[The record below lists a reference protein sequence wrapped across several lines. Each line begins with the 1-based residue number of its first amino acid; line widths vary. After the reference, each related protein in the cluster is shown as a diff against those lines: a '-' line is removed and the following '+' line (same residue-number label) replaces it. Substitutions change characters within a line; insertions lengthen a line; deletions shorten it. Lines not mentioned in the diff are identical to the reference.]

1 MSLPIRIGFAAVG
14 LLAAAPLAAQPTLSA
29 DVGLN
34 SQFVW
39 RGVTSTNRFVIQP
52 EMMFAVPLRGSTLTL
67 GAWGNI
73 EPVRYTGARDLSSLG
88 GLPGPFVTQSQAWAE
103 LGRTIRNVDAAFG
116 AQTYVYPHVG
126 DLAQYN
132 TVELYAS
139 ASAEG
144 FISPTV
150 TVSYDVARIRGAYV
164 EAGVSRAITG
174 DRHGSVTVGFL
185 AGLSAGQAADPRGR
199 DLAYFDHDGITHID
213 ASTSASFNVGHLAV
227 GPEAHLILAHDA
239 LATVIAPDATRRTK
253 LWLGTTLR
261 WTNERATR

>member
-1 MSLPIRIGFAAVG
+1 
-14 LLAAAPLAAQPTLSA
+14 LLLL
-29 DVGLN
+29 
-34 SQFVW
+34 
-39 RGVTSTNRFVIQP
+39 RVTRQHHWLHSR
-52 EMMFAVPLRGSTLTL
+52 
-67 GAWGNI
+67 
-73 EPVRYTGARDLSSLG
+73 
-88 GLPGPFVTQSQAWAE
+88 
-103 LGRTIRNVDAAFG
+103 RTIRNVDAAFA

-126 DLAQYN
+126 ELAQYN

-144 FISPTV
+144 FIGPTV

-164 EAGVSRAITG
+164 ETGVSRAITG
-174 DRHGSVTVGFL
+174 ERHGSVTVGFL

-199 DLAYFDHDGITHID
+199 DLAYFDHDGITHIE
-213 ASTSASFNVGHLAV
+213 ASPSASFNVSHIV
-227 GPEAHLILAHDA
+227 VEPEAHLIFAHDA